1 MTADYTKL
9 LLSQSTSG
17 RQIKI
22 AATATP
28 GTLIHTAHATDLDEL
43 WLWGVNSD
51 LAAKKLTIEWGGV
64 TVPDDTMEVSIP
76 HEDGWQL
83 IVPGL
88 IVTTSVLVRAFAAT
102 TNLILVAGY
111 VNRIT

>member
-9 LLSQSTSG
+9 KLSASTNG

-22 AATATP
+22 GAVATP
-28 GTLIHTAHATDLDEL
+28 GTLLHTAHASDLDEL
-43 WLWGVNSD
+43 WLWAANSD
-51 LAAKKLTIEWGGV
+51 TTDRKLTVEWGGV
-64 TVPDDTMEVSIP
+64 TAPDDIMELTVIK
-76 HEDGWQL
+76 EDGWQL

-88 IVTTSVLVRAFAAT
+88 IVTGSVLVAAFAAL
-102 TNLILVAGY
+102 TNVITIGGY

>member
-9 LLSQSTSG
+9 KLSASTNG

-22 AATATP
+22 GATATP
-28 GTLIHTAHATDLDEL
+28 GTLLHTSHASDLDEL
-43 WLWGVNSD
+43 WLWAANSD
-51 LAAKKLTIEWGGV
+51 TTDRKLTVEWGGV
-64 TVPDDTMEVSIP
+64 AVPDDIMEVTIIK
-76 HEDGWQL
+76 EDGWQL

-88 IVTTSVLVRAFAAT
+88 IVTGAVAVAAFAAL
-102 TNLILVAGY
+102 TNAITIGGY